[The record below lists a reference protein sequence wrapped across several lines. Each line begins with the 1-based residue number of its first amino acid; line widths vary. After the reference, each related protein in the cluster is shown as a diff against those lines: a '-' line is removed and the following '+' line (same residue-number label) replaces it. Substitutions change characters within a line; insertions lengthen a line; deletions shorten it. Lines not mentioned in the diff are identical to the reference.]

1 MGIFVGYIFLGFV
14 ISQITEIV
22 KKAFTCY
29 KAKEFYVPLVL
40 GLVIAFTSKLMLCNF
55 VLSYLELHMSVNAIA
70 DMFITGLLL
79 SQGANGIYEIIDF
92 VGNLKEGAKNKQKG
106 GE

>member
-1 MGIFVGYIFLGFV
+1 MGIFVGYVFLGFV

-29 KAKEFYVPLVL
+29 KAKEFYVPLIL
-40 GLVIAFTSKLMLCNF
+40 GLVIAFTSRLMLCNF
-55 VLSYLELHMSVNAIA
+55 VLSYLELHMSINAIV
-70 DMFITGLLL
+70 DMVITGLLL
-79 SQGANGIYEIIDF
+79 SQGANGVYEVIDF
-92 VGNLKEGAKNKQKG
+92 VGSLKEKIKNGQKG